1 MSNTDIKLA
10 FYQNASN
17 NTVNFIYCYFEGYNF
32 VFKVKTK
39 LKKAVSS
46 QIKSIGLPILALCWV
61 SFFWGT
67 TWLAS
72 KEGVK
77 HMPAL
82 QLAGIRQ
89 LIGGTLYIAYFLYKK
104 TPWPK
109 GKQWK
114 TICILSLL
122 NFVLSNG
129 LSTWGVKYISSGLG
143 AIIGAI
149 FPLWI
154 VIITLFK
161 GERLA
166 RLSILGLLVS
176 FCGICVI
183 FYDHLADFLNA
194 DFRFGIILSLIATVS
209 WAFGSLYTKK
219 KAASFNPYFSLGL
232 QMLLSSFITL
242 AIVGA
247 TGTGVTLSL
256 IPANS
261 WWAMGYLVIIGSVLT
276 FIAFIYM
283 LQRLPP
289 EINSLYAYIN
299 PIVAVILGAIIFGES
314 LTMAIAIGGFI
325 TLCGLYMVNFSI
337 RKSKM

>member
-1 MSNTDIKLA
+1 LSQKPIYIVKSKIK
-10 FYQNASN
+10 NALSTRIN
-17 NTVNFIYCYFEGYNF
+17 
-32 VFKVKTK
+32 
-39 LKKAVSS
+39 A
-46 QIKSIGLPILALCWV
+46 IGLPIIALCWV

-89 LIGGTLYIAYFLYKK
+89 LIGGTLYVAFFLYKK
-104 TPWPK
+104 APWPK

-114 TICILSLL
+114 AIFILSIL

-154 VIITLFK
+154 VIITIFR
-161 GERLA
+161 GERIA
-166 RLSILGLLVS
+166 RLSVLGLLVS
-176 FCGICVI
+176 FSGICVI
-183 FYDHLADFLNA
+183 FYDHLADFLKP
-194 DFRFGIILSLIATVS
+194 DFRFGIFLSLIATVS

-232 QMLLSSFITL
+232 QMLISSIITL
-242 AIVGA
+242 AIIGA
-247 TGTGVTLSL
+247 TGTGVNITS

-261 WWAMGYLVIIGSVLT
+261 WWAIGYLVTIGSVLT

-289 EINSLYAYIN
+289 EINSIYAYIN
-299 PIVAVILGAIIFGES
+299 PIVAVLLGSIIFGES
-314 LTMAIAIGGFI
+314 LTIAIAIGGGI
-325 TLCGLYMVNFSI
+325 TLSGLYMVNYSI
-337 RKSKM
+337 RRARL

>member
-1 MSNTDIKLA
+1 MRTKIKNA
-10 FYQNASN
+10 F
-17 NTVNFIYCYFEGYNF
+17 
-32 VFKVKTK
+32 
-39 LKKAVSS
+39 SS
-46 QIKSIGLPILALCWV
+46 KINSIGLPILALCWV

-89 LIGGTLYIAYFLYKK
+89 FIGGVLYVGFFLYKK

-114 TICILSLL
+114 TIFILSIL

-154 VIITLFK
+154 VLITVFR
-161 GERLA
+161 GEKIA
-166 RLSILGLLVS
+166 RLSILGLVVS
-176 FCGICVI
+176 FGGICVI
-183 FYDHLADFLNA
+183 FYDHLADFLKP
-194 DFRFGIILSLIATVS
+194 DFRFGIFLSLIATFT
-209 WAFGSLYTKK
+209 WAFGTMYTRK

-232 QMLLSSFITL
+232 QMLISSFVTL
-242 AIVGA
+242 AIIGA
-247 TGTGVTLSL
+247 TGTGVNMSS
-256 IPANS
+256 IPINS
-261 WWAMGYLVIIGSVLT
+261 WWAIGYLVIIGSVLT
-276 FIAFIYM
+276 FIAYIYM
-283 LQRLPP
+283 IQRLPA
-289 EINSLYAYIN
+289 EISSIYAYMN
-299 PIVAVILGAIIFGES
+299 PIVAILLGTMIFGEPF
-314 LTMAIAIGGFI
+314 TMAIAIGGAI
-325 TLCGLYMVNFSI
+325 TLCGLYLVNYSV
-337 RKSKM
+337 RKSKI

>member
-1 MSNTDIKLA
+1 MRTKIKNA
-10 FYQNASN
+10 FSSKINA
-17 NTVNFIYCYFEGYNF
+17 
-32 VFKVKTK
+32 
-39 LKKAVSS
+39 
-46 QIKSIGLPILALCWV
+46 IGLPILALCWV

-67 TWLAS
+67 TWIAS

-82 QLAGIRQ
+82 QLAAIRQ
-89 LIGGTLYIAYFLYKK
+89 FIGGFLYLAFFILKK

-114 TICILSLL
+114 SILILSVL

-154 VIITLFK
+154 VIITFFR

-166 RLSILGLLVS
+166 RLAVIGLFIS
-176 FCGICVI
+176 FAGVCVV
-183 FYDHLADFLNA
+183 FYDHLGDFLKP
-194 DFRFGIILSLIATVS
+194 DFRFGIFISLISTLT

-232 QMLLSSFITL
+232 QMFISSILLFAFT
-242 AIVGA
+242 GA
-247 TGTGVTLSL
+247 TGTSVSL
-256 IPANS
+256 GEIPMIS
-261 WWAMGYLVIIGSVLT
+261 WWSIAYLVLFGSVLT
-276 FIAFIYM
+276 FIAFIYS
-283 LQRLPP
+283 LQHLPAA
-289 EINSLYAYIN
+289 INSVYAYIN
-299 PIVAVILGAIIFGES
+299 PIVAVILGFVIFGEP
-314 LTMAIAIGGFI
+314 LTVALAIGGGV
-325 TLCGLYMVNFSI
+325 TLFGLYLVNFSM
-337 RKSKM
+337 RKARK

>member
-1 MSNTDIKLA
+1 MRTKIKNA
-10 FYQNASN
+10 FSSKINA
-17 NTVNFIYCYFEGYNF
+17 
-32 VFKVKTK
+32 
-39 LKKAVSS
+39 
-46 QIKSIGLPILALCWV
+46 IGLPILALCWV

-89 LIGGTLYIAYFLYKK
+89 FIGGFLYVCFFLYKK

-114 TICILSLL
+114 AILILSIL

-154 VIITLFK
+154 VLITVFR
-161 GERLA
+161 GERIA
-166 RLSILGLLVS
+166 RLSILGLVVS
-176 FCGICVI
+176 FGGVCVI
-183 FYDHLADFLNA
+183 FYDHLADFIKP
-194 DFRFGIILSLIATVS
+194 DFRFGIFLSLFSTVT
-209 WAFGSLYTKK
+209 WAYGTLYTRK

-232 QMLLSSFITL
+232 QMVISSTILLAFT
-242 AIVGA
+242 GA
-247 TGTGVTLSL
+247 TGTGVSISA

-261 WWAMGYLVIIGSVLT
+261 WWAIGYLTIIGSVLT
-276 FIAFIYM
+276 FIAFIYA
-283 LQRLPP
+283 LQNLPAH
-289 EINSLYAYIN
+289 ISSVYAYIN
-299 PIVAVILGAIIFGES
+299 PIVAVLLGALIFGEPLS
-314 LTMAIAIGGFI
+314 VAIAIGGGI
-325 TLCGLYMVNFSI
+325 TLCGLYLVNYSI
-337 RKSKM
+337 RKARI